1 METQPDTLA
10 LKPDLPE
17 AARRWEAFYAGELV
31 DRPVVCVTAPR
42 EGREQPPP
50 QWRYR
55 PRVFGELDAVI
66 DHALMTAEA
75 TVFAGEA
82 IPTFALS
89 FGPDEV
95 GCFCGAELTWEDESG
110 DTNWARPFVTDWEKD
125 LPLRL
130 QPKNPLWQRMLR
142 FHRLAAERLKGKMV
156 LSPLDLH
163 TNMDL
168 LMSVRGS
175 EKLCMDLIDCPELID
190 RAMADARQVFRD
202 VWEGIS
208 EAGRMRDNGYCHLV
222 YSKEGAAFL
231 QCDFSCMIGPDMFRR
246 WVLPALEEEAEIV
259 KHCVYHWDG
268 PGALVHEPDLV
279 ASKGLHTL
287 SYVPGA
293 GRGAHIEYLDLFKR
307 VQAGGK
313 AVQVRGSPDEIKQM
327 HRELAPEKVV
337 YCTWTS
343 SRQEA
348 DTLLAWFEKNT

>member
-1 METQPDTLA
+1 MTTNPEPLEY
-10 LKPDLPE
+10 KPDLAE
-17 AARRWEAFYAGELV
+17 AARRWEAFYAGEMI

-42 EGREQPPP
+42 EGFERPPGR
-50 QWRYR
+50 WRYR
-55 PRVFGELDAVI
+55 DRVFGDLDAVI
-66 DHALMTAEA
+66 GHALLGAEA
-75 TVFAGEA
+75 TVFGGEA
-82 IPTFALS
+82 IPAFGLS

-95 GCFCGAELTWEDESG
+95 GCFCGAKLMWEDESG
-110 DTNWARPFVTDWEKD
+110 DTNWATPFVTDWEQD

-130 QPKNPLWQRMLR
+130 QADNPLWQRMLR
-142 FHRLAAERLKGKMV
+142 FHRLAAERLAGKMV

-175 EKLCMDLIDCPELID
+175 ERLCMDLIDCPELID

-202 VWEGIS
+202 VWDAIS
-208 EAGRMRDNGYCHLV
+208 ETGRMRENGYCHLM

-231 QCDFSCMIGPDMFRR
+231 QCDFSCMIGPKMFRR

-268 PGALVHEPDLV
+268 PGALIHQADLV

-293 GRGAHIEYLDLFKR
+293 GHGAHIEHLDLFKR

-313 AVQVRGSPDEIKQM
+313 AVHVHGSPDEIKQM
-327 HRELAPEKVV
+327 HRELAPEKVI
-337 YCTWTS
+337 YCTGTS

-348 DTLLAWFEKNT
+348 EALLAWLVKNT